1 MQLLK
6 FKQKT
11 QKFFNILKFHPVLMQ
26 WNQAALMRFFC
37 SLWHENAFEK
47 HFVFL
52 CKGFSNLLL
61 NQQILWCTVGNFLW
75 IWLPS
80 GKSYF
85 QLKHIIMLHAF
96 KVAYLICLY
105 IVETEMFA
113 HQKKKKHE
121 HCWVGA
127 ASLLPSWA
135 KINWQLWYDEVLT
148 RKEGYKLIYMWKK
161 DMVNLH
167 FFQVPPYH
175 ELYIGLLPT

>member
-113 HQKKKKHE
+113 HQKKRNTSTAEWAPHPFYHLEPKLTGNYGMMK
-121 HCWVGA
+121 CW
-127 ASLLPSWA
+127 P
-135 KINWQLWYDEVLT
+135 E
-148 RKEGYKLIYMWKK
+148 RK
-161 DMVNLH
+161 DTN
-167 FFQVPPYH
+167 
-175 ELYIGLLPT
+175 